1 MNRITDIT
9 EINIQEK
16 TQRNIELQDVIVMES
31 VGKNVSKT
39 SSAEQLQSRLE
50 REKLD

>member
-1 MNRITDIT
+1 
-9 EINIQEK
+9 
-16 TQRNIELQDVIVMES
+16 MES

-50 REKLD
+50 REKLDSFTSPHTTQTSALTMKNMKL